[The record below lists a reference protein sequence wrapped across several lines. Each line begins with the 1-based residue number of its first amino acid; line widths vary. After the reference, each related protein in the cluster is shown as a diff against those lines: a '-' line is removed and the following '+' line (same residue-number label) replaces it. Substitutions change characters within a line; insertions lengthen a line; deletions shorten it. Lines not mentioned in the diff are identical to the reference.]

1 MINDNIKQS
10 KKTILITEDQD
21 SNFMLL
27 EVLMEI
33 WGINTLRAS
42 TGKEAVDICKSNK
55 DIDLVLMDIR
65 LPDFNG
71 LEATQIIKKDNP
83 DLPIIAQTAY
93 AIVGDR
99 EKALEA
105 GCDEYISKP
114 IRKDQLHELIFQF
127 LG

>member
-1 MINDNIKQS
+1 MNHNNIKQS

-21 SNFMLL
+21 SNFLLL

-33 WGINTLRAS
+33 WGINTLRAT
-42 TGKEAVDICKSNK
+42 TGQEAVDICEYNK

-71 LEATQIIKKDNP
+71 LEATKIIKKDNP
-83 DLPIIAQTAY
+83 ELPIIAQTAY
-93 AIVGDR
+93 AITGDR
-99 EKALEA
+99 EKALDA

-114 IRKDQLHELIFQF
+114 IRKEQLHELILQF
-127 LG
+127 LE

>member
-1 MINDNIKQS
+1 MTNDNIKQS

-21 SNFMLL
+21 SNYLLL
-27 EVLMEI
+27 EVLMEM

-42 TGKEAVDICKSNK
+42 TGQESVNICKENK

-71 LEATQIIKKDNP
+71 LEATRIIKKENP
-83 DLPIIAQTAY
+83 NLPIIAQTAY

-99 EKALEA
+99 EKALDA

-114 IRKDQLHELIFQF
+114 IRKDQLHELILQF
-127 LG
+127 LE